1 MSRRLALCC
10 VLPALCLAIACAALP
25 GRERVASD
33 EERSAYA
40 AALVPLASNPKEAT
54 RRLESFVAAHPESP
68 LVDDA
73 VLRLAELARGRNDP
87 DAAARYYRRV
97 VVEHPRGDRVDSA
110 RLGLARLELARGNRA
125 AADSVLRPMRLARLA
140 PEERPLAYREYADL
154 AADPGD
160 RLRWL
165 VRVRAAESGAD
176 AIARVDAE
184 IDRAML
190 EMDAASLA
198 RASNEIAPDPPAGRL
213 LLRAAELELQAGDF
227 ERAARTLER
236 ASRLPLAPEDAP
248 RLRSLE
254 ARTRLRSPER
264 TAGPAVLEALPTLE
278 QASRRGRSSTRGAT
292 GTLGVVL
299 PLSGRLSRFGEESLQ
314 GILLA
319 AGVFG
324 SDADGREVRVL
335 IRDSAGDPQR
345 AALAV
350 AELAANPDVMGIVG
364 PLLSA
369 ESEAAGA
376 AATAAG
382 VPLVSLAAR
391 DETASDGSS
400 TFRVRA
406 LPREEVALV
415 VDHAM
420 GELGAR
426 RFAIFY
432 PRDAYGQGL
441 RRLFWEAVEERGGTI
456 AAVASYDPTLTDFGA
471 AIRSLLGY
479 DLLGATEKAAL
490 AEREQMRSKA
500 RRLPQA
506 QAALLMEEARALT
519 APDGA
524 PLPPILDFD
533 AIFVPDSHDRVVM
546 IAPQLAFHDAGGL
559 RLLGTGSWNH
569 PDLVAIGR
577 DHVEGARFSAGF
589 FAESPHAIVQE
600 FSAAYEEAYGAP
612 PVDFAA
618 QAYDA
623 ANLLL
628 VQLARGLGSREAV
641 REGLLEIGVQPG
653 VTGVLSFA
661 GAPRKRPL
669 LLGVDRGKIVELE

>member
-1 MSRRLALCC
+1 M
-10 VLPALCLAIACAALP
+10 LPALALAIACAGLP
-25 GRERVASD
+25 GRERVASE

-54 RRLESFVAAHPESP
+54 RRLESFVATHPESP

-73 VLRLAELARGRNDP
+73 LLRLAELARGRGDA
-87 DAAARYYRRV
+87 DAAARSYRKV
-97 VVEHPRGDRVDSA
+97 LVEHPRGDRVDSA
-110 RLGLARLELARGNRA
+110 RLGLARLELSRGNRDA
-125 AADSVLRPMRLARLA
+125 AESVLRPMRLARLG
-140 PEERPLAYREYADL
+140 PEERPLAYRAYADL
-154 AADPGD
+154 ATDPGD

-165 VRVRAAESGAD
+165 VRVRASEPD
-176 AIARVDAE
+176 AAGVARVDAE

-190 EMDAASLA
+190 EMDASSLA
-198 RASNEIAPDPPAGRL
+198 RVAAEVGPDPPAGHL
-213 LLRAAELELQAGDF
+213 LLRVAELELQAGDF
-227 ERAARTLER
+227 ERALRTLER
-236 ASRLPLAPEDAP
+236 ASRLPLAAEDAP

-254 ARTRLRSPER
+254 ARARLRSSGKL
-264 TAGPAVLEALPTLE
+264 AGAAVQEALPTLE
-278 QASRRGRSSTRGAT
+278 QAARRGRASTRGAS

-299 PLSGRLSRFGEESLQ
+299 PLSGRLARFGEESLQ
-314 GILLA
+314 GVLLA

-324 SDADGREVRVL
+324 NDADGRRVRVL

-350 AELAANPDVMGIVG
+350 AELAANPDVMGVVG

-376 AATAAG
+376 TAAAAG
-382 VPLVSLAAR
+382 IPLVSLAAR
-391 DETASDGSS
+391 DETAPDGSP

-406 LPREEVALV
+406 VPREEVALI

-420 GELGAR
+420 GELGAH

-432 PRDAYGQGL
+432 PRDAYGRGL

-471 AIRSLLGY
+471 GIRSLLGY
-479 DLLGATEKAAL
+479 DLLGAKEKEAL
-490 AEREQMRSKA
+490 EQREKMRSKA

-506 QAALLMEEARALT
+506 QAAQMLEEARALT
-519 APDGA
+519 GPDGE

-533 AIFVPDSHDRVVM
+533 AIFVPDSHEKVVM
-546 IAPQLAFHDAGGL
+546 IAPQLAFHDAGGV

-569 PDLVAIGR
+569 PDLVSIGR
-577 DHVEGARFSAGF
+577 DHVEGARFTAGF
-589 FAESPHAIVQE
+589 FAASPYPIVQE
-600 FSAAYEEAYGAP
+600 FTAAFEEAFGAP

-623 ANLLL
+623 TNLLL
-628 VQLARGLGSREAV
+628 AQLARGLSTREAV
-641 REGLLEIGVQPG
+641 REGLLEIGAEPG
-653 VTGVLSFA
+653 VTGVLSFV
-661 GAPRKRPL
+661 GSPRKRPL
-669 LLGVDRGKIVELE
+669 LLGVDHGQIVELE